1 MPVSVKAN
9 HERQEEGAGGHAL
22 RFAGGLDSIPSGT
35 FVLQMSAC
43 TAKRPCGR
51 VLTDS
56 NPALP
61 SFRCC
66 QRPSQHLAF
75 ALPSAVSC
83 LTHICLIEHLTA
95 SSYVSWQWKKRLPR
109 ALFHVAYCPL
119 FSSLGVKMP
128 AIKAFQGHAP

>member
-1 MPVSVKAN
+1 MKGRRRV
-9 HERQEEGAGGHAL
+9 AGGHAL
-22 RFAGGLDSIPSGT
+22 RFAGGPDSIPFGT

-51 VLTDS
+51 VLTGS

-66 QRPSQHLAF
+66 QRPSQHLAS
-75 ALPSAVSC
+75 ALQSAVGC
-83 LTHICLIEHLTA
+83 LNHIRLFEHFTA

-109 ALFHVAYCPL
+109 ALLRLAYCPL
-119 FSSLGVKMP
+119 FSSLGVNMP
-128 AIKAFQGHAP
+128 TTKASQGHAP